1 MVIISMWK
9 RRCEKT
15 EIKKNNILDTDKGYL
30 LVYTLS
36 VLVMFGCIT
45 AIFLWY
51 GKGYVY
57 AYDSYTQVYSGIY
70 YFKNWIYDIWTHFR
84 ETGQWI
90 IPQWDLK
97 IGFGE
102 PLISIILFNPATF
115 VSIFFPIEHLEWYFI
130 FLNFTRLWLCGFAFF
145 LYAKCFVQDRYSI
158 LLASFI
164 YTFCGARM
172 MRIGDNSIISVIA
185 IAIPFM
191 CLGIEKILEENKKG
205 YFFLGT
211 LVCLIGFP
219 YSILIVAIPVA
230 GYACI
235 RYYYVVQDKS
245 IKNFLGKV
253 WQVIC
258 AGIGALLI
266 AAYQF
271 VPYICNALQSA
282 RTEGGKIGNIF
293 YYDIKYY
300 FQAIRDIISITYYD
314 DAWKIGMTSI
324 GVIAILYLIA
334 KRKTRGDKQFIF
346 CMLLGLFV
354 LLVPIADLAVNLFM
368 GANGR
373 FQYIY
378 VFIIAM
384 VIAMGCEQ
392 FVHGKIKRELPF
404 ITLGSIAYAALYV
417 ISTIALDEKLGAS
430 IVFLLINVL
439 LLNLYVKNKKVI
451 KNGKLVAFSLV
462 FGEILLMGMGTF
474 TGVGNSKLQ
483 FYADYKLEDERQNS
497 SVVMLENV
505 KHDNARVDV
514 IYDSVDEM
522 QRNKNYGLRS
532 NCNGVNSY
540 YSFVKSGVVDYIKST
555 GIVTGFSSFNILD
568 MNQRTVSNTLAG
580 VKYITATEEGKKQIP
595 YGYKEIDKNKR
606 EGKAQYDYLFE
617 NENAVPLAYTY
628 DQYISRKKYD
638 SYLPYEREQLM
649 LDSVVLDDETAVSV
663 KESDTKPDTI
673 VNTNFD
679 EIKQILKHNPNI
691 KVYKDKIIV
700 YEDNTECN
708 IQAEKLKKQEVYV
721 YLEGAKYETLQGETG
736 SNTLNTHITVTTKN
750 RTSDLQLFVGKHEYY
765 QGAVD
770 GVLNLGISNTDK
782 KEMAIRFTK
791 AGTYYFKNIQVASA
805 SMKGYTKKVQKLK
818 EDKIEGFKIAGS
830 DVSLNVNVDKNKVLC
845 IAIPYAQGWSVKVN
859 GKDAKLLNCNL
870 MYMGVELE
878 AGNNQ
883 VELHYEM
890 PGFKLGVLCSGIF
903 GCVFLLY
910 IILLGI
916 RKVKNRKNVVCA

>member
-1 MVIISMWK
+1 
-9 RRCEKT
+9 
-15 EIKKNNILDTDKGYL
+15 
-30 LVYTLS
+30 
-36 VLVMFGCIT
+36 
-45 AIFLWY
+45 
-51 GKGYVY
+51 
-57 AYDSYTQVYSGIY
+57 
-70 YFKNWIYDIWTHFR
+70 
-84 ETGQWI
+84 
-90 IPQWDLK
+90 
-97 IGFGE
+97 
-102 PLISIILFNPATF
+102 
-115 VSIFFPIEHLEWYFI
+115 
-130 FLNFTRLWLCGFAFF
+130 
-145 LYAKCFVQDRYSI
+145 
-158 LLASFI
+158 
-164 YTFCGARM
+164 
-172 MRIGDNSIISVIA
+172 
-185 IAIPFM
+185 
-191 CLGIEKILEENKKG
+191 
-205 YFFLGT
+205 
-211 LVCLIGFP
+211 
-219 YSILIVAIPVA
+219 
-230 GYACI
+230 
-235 RYYYVVQDKS
+235 
-245 IKNFLGKV
+245 
-253 WQVIC
+253 
-258 AGIGALLI
+258 
-266 AAYQF
+266 
-271 VPYICNALQSA
+271 
-282 RTEGGKIGNIF
+282 
-293 YYDIKYY
+293 
-300 FQAIRDIISITYYD
+300 
-314 DAWKIGMTSI
+314 
-324 GVIAILYLIA
+324 
-334 KRKTRGDKQFIF
+334 
-346 CMLLGLFV
+346 
-354 LLVPIADLAVNLFM
+354 M

-392 FVHGKIKRELPF
+392 FVHGKIKRELTF

-617 NENAVPLAYTY
+617 NENVLPLAYTY

-679 EIKQILKHNPNI
+679 EIKQVLKHNPNI

-708 IQAEKLKKQEVYV
+708 IQAEKLKNQEVYV

-916 RKVKNRKNVVCA
+916 RKVKNRKNVVRA

>member
-1 MVIISMWK
+1 M
-9 RRCEKT
+9 
-15 EIKKNNILDTDKGYL
+15 
-30 LVYTLS
+30 
-36 VLVMFGCIT
+36 
-45 AIFLWY
+45 
-51 GKGYVY
+51 
-57 AYDSYTQVYSGIY
+57 
-70 YFKNWIYDIWTHFR
+70 
-84 ETGQWI
+84 
-90 IPQWDLK
+90 
-97 IGFGE
+97 
-102 PLISIILFNPATF
+102 
-115 VSIFFPIEHLEWYFI
+115 
-130 FLNFTRLWLCGFAFF
+130 
-145 LYAKCFVQDRYSI
+145 
-158 LLASFI
+158 
-164 YTFCGARM
+164 
-172 MRIGDNSIISVIA
+172 
-185 IAIPFM
+185 
-191 CLGIEKILEENKKG
+191 
-205 YFFLGT
+205 
-211 LVCLIGFP
+211 
-219 YSILIVAIPVA
+219 
-230 GYACI
+230 
-235 RYYYVVQDKS
+235 
-245 IKNFLGKV
+245 
-253 WQVIC
+253 
-258 AGIGALLI
+258 
-266 AAYQF
+266 
-271 VPYICNALQSA
+271 
-282 RTEGGKIGNIF
+282 
-293 YYDIKYY
+293 
-300 FQAIRDIISITYYD
+300 
-314 DAWKIGMTSI
+314 
-324 GVIAILYLIA
+324 
-334 KRKTRGDKQFIF
+334 
-346 CMLLGLFV
+346 
-354 LLVPIADLAVNLFM
+354 
-368 GANGR
+368 
-373 FQYIY
+373 
-378 VFIIAM
+378 
-384 VIAMGCEQ
+384 
-392 FVHGKIKRELPF
+392 
-404 ITLGSIAYAALYV
+404 
-417 ISTIALDEKLGAS
+417 
-430 IVFLLINVL
+430 
-439 LLNLYVKNKKVI
+439 
-451 KNGKLVAFSLV
+451 
-462 FGEILLMGMGTF
+462 
-474 TGVGNSKLQ
+474 
-483 FYADYKLEDERQNS
+483 LED
-497 SVVMLENV
+497 V